1 MIDWNREAKR
11 LLRAELV
18 RRRRDCRCRNTNQ
31 VWVRRG
37 LADKGRES
45 ATPHL
50 IRQDYGGDASGHERT
65 ESEPKPASV
74 VILSADEDFLFKAIG
89 KKLMGD

>member
-18 RRRRDCRCRNTNQ
+18 RRRRDRRCRNPNQ
-31 VWVRRG
+31 FWVRHG
-37 LADKGRES
+37 LSDEGPES

-50 IRQDYGGDASGHERT
+50 IRQDYGDDASGHERT
-65 ESEPKPASV
+65 DSEPKPASV
-74 VILSADEDFLFKAIG
+74 VILSADEDFLFKAIV
-89 KKLMGD
+89 KELMWD